1 MNNSIY
7 SSILSNKKSGKKQ
20 LAVLLDPDK
29 LKRDALA
36 KTVALANKSEVD
48 FIFVGGS
55 LLVSQEFENT
65 IIEIKKRTKI
75 PVVIFPG
82 SPLQIS
88 NQANAILFLSLIS
101 GRNADLL
108 IGQQIVAAP
117 YLKASSLEI
126 LPTGYMLIDSGKPT
140 TAQYISNTLPIPADK
155 PDIAACTALAGEM
168 LGLKL
173 IYLDGGSGAKNP
185 VSAEMIRKVRQ
196 TISVPLIVGGGIKTP
211 ENAYAACKAGAD
223 IIVVGNA
230 AEKDFSLIKKISYM
244 FETNRMKEFT

>member
-1 MNNSIY
+1 
-7 SSILSNKKSGKKQ
+7 
-20 LAVLLDPDK
+20 LLDPDK